1 MATSTS
7 QVELGF
13 AADSETAQRINK
25 LADVRLPPI
34 IPPSAPLCHRHVHVK
49 CAALTPNTP
58 QLTVDDISKIYNL
71 GEELGRYNFSL
82 GFLCHL

>member
-25 LADVRLPPI
+25 LAD
-34 IPPSAPLCHRHVHVK
+34 
-49 CAALTPNTP
+49 
-58 QLTVDDISKIYNL
+58 LTVDDISKIYNL